1 MANHESSENY
11 LETILVLS
19 RKKGNVKSIDIV
31 RELGF
36 SKPSVSVAMKNL
48 KNKKLINVDV
58 DGYIT
63 LTQEGLD
70 IANRVY
76 ERHVLISDLL
86 IELGVSSEVA
96 AEDACKLEHVLSE
109 ESFQAIKNYVS
120 NRMKR

>member
-31 RELGF
+31 HELGF